1 MWIDNLIDLRARRG
15 NPSYKLISE
24 KSKVPERTVTRVFS
38 RDTENPYLD
47 TVIRIIKYG
56 LEGSVEEVFADTK
69 QVVGDEALV
78 KSQGEAEVV
87 AAANDVLSVEND
99 MLKKKVEAL
108 STELELLKKELAHK
122 DEIIALHNYYQTHFE
137 QLVKRGGII

>member
-78 KSQGEAEVV
+78 KSQGEAEIV
-87 AAANDVLSVEND
+87 AATNDLLSVEND
-99 MLKKKVEAL
+99 ALKKKVEAL
-108 STELELLKKELAHK
+108 STELELTKKELSHK
-122 DEIIALHNYYQTHFE
+122 EEIIALHNYYKTHFE
-137 QLVKRGGII
+137 QLVKRGGIT